1 MGTFGNAA
9 DKDTTWAAPTKTDSE
24 QQITLTLTATDNEG
38 GTGSASVI
46 IKVSA
51 NNQPTASIIT
61 AAQEVDGGGEVVL
74 QATATDDD
82 DTVLTY
88 QWTADP
94 NVGVFS
100 DAAILEPSWTAPA
113 KEIDEQEVTLTL
125 SVSDGTSTSTAQVT
139 ITVLANNAPEAAIQ
153 TAEQE
158 VVGGAEVNLQATA
171 DDDDTNDTLTY
182 AWTADDGDANT
193 ADDGTFSDAAV
204 LQPTWTAPAKTNADR
219 PIRLTLTVS
228 DGLTS
233 HTVSVV
239 ITVRANVAPEATILT
254 QAHEVDGGG
263 EVVLQATA
271 TDGDDEDTTLTYEWS
286 ADDGT
291 FSDAAVLEPTW
302 TAPDRANAAQTIAL
316 TLMVTD
322 PGGLTGTD
330 TVTITVD
337 SNQSPTVSY

>member
-1 MGTFGNAA
+1 M
-9 DKDTTWAAPTKTDSE
+9 
-24 QQITLTLTATDNEG
+24 
-38 GTGSASVI
+38 
-46 IKVSA
+46 
-51 NNQPTASIIT
+51 
-61 AAQEVDGGGEVVL
+61 
-74 QATATDDD
+74 
-82 DTVLTY
+82 
-88 QWTADP
+88 
-94 NVGVFS
+94 
-100 DAAILEPSWTAPA
+100 
-113 KEIDEQEVTLTL
+113 
-125 SVSDGTSTSTAQVT
+125 
-139 ITVLANNAPEAAIQ
+139 
-153 TAEQE
+153 
-158 VVGGAEVNLQATA
+158 VGGAEVNLQATA

-271 TDGDDEDTTLTYEWS
+271 TDGDDDDNTLTYQWS
-286 ADDGT
+286 ADPDGT
-291 FSDAAVLEPTW
+291 FSDAAVLGPTW

-337 SNQSPTVSY
+337 SNESPTVSIGTGFQLVDGGEEVELEATATDPDQDTLTYAWTATGGTF